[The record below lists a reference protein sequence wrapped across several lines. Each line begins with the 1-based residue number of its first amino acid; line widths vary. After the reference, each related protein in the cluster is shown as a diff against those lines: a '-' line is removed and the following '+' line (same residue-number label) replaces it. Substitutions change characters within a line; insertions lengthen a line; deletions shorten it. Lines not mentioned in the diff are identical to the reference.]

1 MTKSGFSLGRIFG
14 IEIRIDWSLLLIF
27 FLIAW
32 NLGTGFMQ
40 IHEDWS
46 SSTAWGMAVAAAVL
60 FFGSVLAH
68 ELAHSLM
75 ARAQGMPVRRITLF
89 IFGGVSNI
97 EKEPNSPR
105 AEFLITI
112 VGPLTSILLGILFTA
127 ISGVGAA
134 SFNMQMQDP
143 QNVLSEL
150 SPLATMLLWLGP
162 VNFMLGLFNL
172 LPGFPLDGGR
182 VLRSILWAASD
193 NLMRA
198 TRWASYVGQAMAWLM
213 IAGGIA
219 MAFGFSIP
227 ILGTG
232 LVNGLWLA
240 FIGWFLHSASAASY
254 RQVVVRDI
262 LEGVRVRRV
271 MQSNPPTVSADI
283 TVNDLVQEIMNKD
296 DHAFPVMEGSQLVG
310 IVTLQD
316 MRSVSRETWD
326 QKRVREI
333 MTPKDELMV
342 ISPDNDAADAL
353 SNLTGRNVRQLPV
366 VENGHLAGILR
377 RRDLI
382 RWLQLHSDSMMG

>member
-1 MTKSGFSLGRIFG
+1 
-14 IEIRIDWSLLLIF
+14 
-27 FLIAW
+27 
-32 NLGTGFMQ
+32 
-40 IHEDWS
+40 
-46 SSTAWGMAVAAAVL
+46 
-60 FFGSVLAH
+60 
-68 ELAHSLM
+68 
-75 ARAQGMPVRRITLF
+75 
-89 IFGGVSNI
+89 
-97 EKEPNSPR
+97 
-105 AEFLITI
+105 
-112 VGPLTSILLGILFTA
+112 
-127 ISGVGAA
+127 
-134 SFNMQMQDP
+134 MQMQDP

-162 VNFMLGLFNL
+162 ANFMLGLFNL

-326 QKRVREI
+326 QKRVHEI
-333 MTPKDELMV
+333 MTPKEELMV
-342 ISPDNDAADAL
+342 ISPDTDAADAL